1 MKRFLFWLLVIFLSF
16 LQASIFT
23 TPLALALIISDT
35 FINRKVS
42 VILLAF
48 VSGLVFDIFSVRQ
61 LGLTSLFFVACS
73 FLIFLY
79 SDKFE
84 TRNPTFVA
92 LFAFIS
98 SAIFMLYFHLPNFFW
113 GAALSSLVSV
123 AFFFISEVNIK
134 KIRFSL

>member
-23 TPLALALIISDT
+23 APLALALIISDT
-35 FINRKVS
+35 FINRKSS
-42 VILLAF
+42 VLLLAF
-48 VSGLVFDIFSVRQ
+48 VAGLVFDIFSVRQ
-61 LGLTSLFFVACS
+61 LGQMSLFFVVCS

-79 SDKFE
+79 SNKFE

-92 LFAFIS
+92 LFTFV
-98 SAIFMLYFHLPNFFW
+98 SAASFTLYLHLPSFFW
-113 GAALSSLVSV
+113 GGILSSLVSC

-134 KIRFSL
+134 KVRFSL